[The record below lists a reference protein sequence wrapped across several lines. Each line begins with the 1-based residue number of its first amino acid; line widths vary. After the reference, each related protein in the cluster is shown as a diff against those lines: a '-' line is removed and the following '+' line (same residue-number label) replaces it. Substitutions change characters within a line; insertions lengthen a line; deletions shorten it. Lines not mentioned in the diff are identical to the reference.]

1 MLLEIVWTL
10 VPAFILM
17 FIAIPSFALLYSTST
32 YCSPE
37 LSLKCIGHQWY
48 WSYEISDAIVNLK
61 ELFKEKRFDF
71 YTIC

>member
-17 FIAIPSFALLYSTST
+17 FIILLLFALLHSTTT

-37 LSLKCIGHQWY
+37 LSLKCIGH
-48 WSYEISDAIVNLK
+48 WSYEITDASADSE
-61 ELFKEKRFDF
+61 ELFKEK
-71 YTIC
+71 